1 MLANLRVESRRG
13 SSGWIGRCPVLGA
26 VVLLSMVGMGRA
38 VAPSAPQGPDP
49 SAPDSRASI
58 GAESAGP
65 RARLSGVQDPEHN
78 APRRADDPRPDLVL
92 VLSDDQRYDTLGCTG
107 STILATPHLDR
118 LAAEGALFTNATV
131 TVSKCC
137 PSRAALLTGRDPAS
151 VGVLGNEPD
160 PAVFGEATLFPA
172 LLQEAGYETA
182 FIGKWHLPNPGA
194 QPVAGFDYWV
204 SFEGHGRY
212 FGQSL
217 NVNGKRVASN
227 GHLAD
232 DLTNHALDWLARP
245 RHKPV
250 LLFLSLKNCHSPYL
264 PPERHTDALAGAE
277 IRLPESFRDPL
288 ESLPAP
294 VQDLRQRDKTK
305 NQHEKPELYIESLRK
320 YLTMVLSVDDNVGR
334 LRTFLEERDSLDRTL
349 FVFTSDNGF
358 FMGEHGLIQ
367 KGNPF
372 EPALRIPL
380 IARFPQRIRAGSE
393 IARPVLLR
401 DVTATLLDAASVEIP
416 TSMVGASVL
425 SLGLDVEPGGGKPAS
440 SMWREHTLHYAAKRP
455 NYEGPQ
461 EFVLRG
467 PRYKYFRFRTGE
479 VVEALYDLHEDPD
492 ERVNLAESPEHAE
505 RLAVLRDQ
513 THAAMAEAGMPE
525 AWWNADP
532 KVERKKHG
540 AVGD

>member
-1 MLANLRVESRRG
+1 MRPG
-13 SSGWIGRCPVLGA
+13 
-26 VVLLSMVGMGRA
+26 
-38 VAPSAPQGPDP
+38 
-49 SAPDSRASI
+49 PDSRPLGFL
-58 GAESAGP
+58 GAPLATAVLLVLAGVGGTLAQAE
-65 RARLSGVQDPEHN
+65 RAPGSSPEGAQDPN
-78 APRRADDPRPDLVL
+78 PPRTVPDRADDPRPDLVL
-92 VLSDDQRYDTLGCTG
+92 VLSDDQRFDTLGCTG
-107 STILATPHLDR
+107 STILETPHLDR
-118 LAAEGALFTNATV
+118 LAREGALFTNTTV

-137 PSRAALLTGRDPAS
+137 PSRAALLTGRDPSS

-160 PAVFGEATLFPA
+160 PKVFGEALLFPE

-194 QPVAGFDYWV
+194 QPIEGFDHWV
-204 SFEGHGRY
+204 SFDGHGRY

-217 NVNGKRVASN
+217 NVNGKRVASD

-232 DLTNHALDWLARP
+232 DLTNHALDWLGRP
-245 RHKPV
+245 RHKPLF
-250 LLFLSLKNCHSPYL
+250 LLLSLKNCHSPYL
-264 PPERHTDALAGAE
+264 PPERHAATLADAE
-277 IRLPESFRDPL
+277 IELPESFHDPL

-294 VQDLRQRDKTK
+294 VQILRERSKTQT
-305 NQHEKPELYIESLRK
+305 QHEKPELYVESLRK

-334 LRTFLEERDSLDRTL
+334 LRTFLEERRSLDRTL

-380 IARFPQRIRAGSE
+380 LARYPDRIAAGLE
-393 IARPVLLR
+393 VDAPVLLR
-401 DVTATLLDAASVEIP
+401 DVTATMLDAASVEIP
-416 TSMVGASVL
+416 GTMGGASVL
-425 SLGLDVEPGGGKPAS
+425 PLCDPGIGSTSRPSDWRDV
-440 SMWREHTLHYAAKRP
+440 TLHYAAKRP

-479 VVEALYDLHEDPD
+479 IVEALYDLEKDPD
-492 ERVNLAESPEHAE
+492 ERTNLAGLPEHGE
-505 RLAVLRDQ
+505 RLTELRAR
-513 THAAMAEAGMPE
+513 TRELMAANGMPE
-525 AWWNADP
+525 EWWNADP
-532 KVERKKHG
+532 RVEKKSRG